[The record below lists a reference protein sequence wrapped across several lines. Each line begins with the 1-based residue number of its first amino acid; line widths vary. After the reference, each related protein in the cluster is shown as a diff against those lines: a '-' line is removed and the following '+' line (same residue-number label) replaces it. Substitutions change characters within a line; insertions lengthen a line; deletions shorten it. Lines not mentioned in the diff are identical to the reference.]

1 MKNKSINLKAQ
12 LFYALLKKIP
22 IAMRITLLLLFVLTF
37 QLQAEQIY
45 SQDAKIS
52 LDMKNATIEKVL
64 QTIEEKSDYYFLYN
78 SRLIDVD
85 RKVSVRVRNAPISA
99 VLEKLFNSEN
109 VNYEVKGSQ
118 IILSPKEMYSQITA
132 VVNALQQQKKTITGT
147 ITDADGEP
155 LPGVTVVVKGTTQGT
170 VTDADGNY
178 SLSGVPVDGIL
189 QFSFVGMETQE
200 VEVAGK
206 SIINVTMAEEAIR
219 LEEVVAIG
227 YGTQRREN
235 VTGSV
240 ATAGPEKIEGEPIT
254 TVAQALQGDIS
265 GVTIRQPGG
274 RPNPTTEIRIRGY
287 GTFSSAGNDP
297 LVLVDGIS
305 SSIDDVNPDD
315 IKNISVLKD
324 AASAAI
330 YGSRAANGVILIET
344 KRGKEGVMEVNYNG
358 YVGFNELAD
367 KPEFVDSW
375 IYAQAYNEGLE
386 NMGLGKRYS
395 EEDIQKFMSGEFPDT
410 HPNDHHYDMALD
422 NKAYQTKHDLSLSGG
437 NNMTR
442 YHFSLGYLRDDG
454 LLQNNLY
461 DTYKENLLNFYNQ
474 YAVRLNVDSD
484 INKKLK
490 LRVNMSGKAGDDHRP
505 AAFTGNQTM
514 GRLITRITRMSS
526 EIPARTS
533 DGWYGRVDL
542 GAPWAD
548 IDSESHELDRS
559 YHFLGNTDLE
569 YKFGPLTLIARAGYV
584 INHTNYRR
592 FVAEEHIDPTTYARP
607 NKLTVN
613 WNTGRE
619 LTLEGLAKYEQSFG
633 NHDINVLAGYSQI
646 ENKYNFLNAFRDNFP
661 TNELFELNVGSSEN
675 QQNSG
680 GASEWGLVSYFG
692 RIQYAFSGKYL
703 FEANA
708 RYDGSSRFGSGN
720 KFGLF
725 PSFSVGWR
733 ISEEKFMKE
742 NLSWLYNL
750 KLRGSW
756 GELGNQQ
763 IGAYPY
769 QAKLST
775 GANAIFG
782 NSVFPGIV
790 LNTVPNKDITWET
803 TRIIDL
809 GIDFS
814 VLEGKLDV
822 AIDYYDKTT
831 RDILYNITTA
841 GVLGLGSSPYNAG
854 KVKNEGWDFSL
865 VYRNSIGDFSYSLAP
880 NFSLIK
886 NEVLSLAQVKQ
897 DIGQGLFVGQ
907 PLNAIYGYI
916 DDGLFVDEQ
925 DIQNYPQQPYNP
937 VPGDIKYKDISGP
950 EGVPDGKVTAEYD
963 RTVIGQR
970 SPKYTYGG
978 QLSAK
983 YKAFDLSITFDG
995 AGGMRRYLDDMAGRA
1010 FANKSNVQQWM
1021 WDNRWTKENPD
1032 PNAIYPRFYHHGG
1045 GRNEPYSW
1053 YSTFWAWDA
1062 SYLKVRDVQIGFN
1075 MPASVTQALKIQR
1088 MRLYLSGRNL
1098 LTFDNFF
1105 PGWDPE
1111 LNVELREGEHFPMT
1125 RTFIFGL
1132 NVKF

>member
-1 MKNKSINLKAQ
+1 MKKFKLLNFRNFAINQKLLRTMKLTLLFLTACLIQVSATVYSQNTKFTFDVTNKRVVDILRDIEDQSEFRFFYQREQVNVERKIDLEITDQTVEDILTQVFSEENIEFQVRNDNLI
-12 LFYALLKKIP
+12 LLKP
-22 IAMRITLLLLFVLTF
+22 AGMTF
-37 QLQAEQIY
+37 GTFEFLAE
-45 SQDAKIS
+45 
-52 LDMKNATIEKVL
+52 N
-64 QTIEEKSDYYFLYN
+64 
-78 SRLIDVD
+78 
-85 RKVSVRVRNAPISA
+85 
-99 VLEKLFNSEN
+99 
-109 VNYEVKGSQ
+109 G
-118 IILSPKEMYSQITA
+118 
-132 VVNALQQQKKTITGT
+132 QQQRTVSGT
-147 ITDADGEP
+147 VTDNSGQP
-155 LPGVTVVVKGTTQGT
+155 LPGVTVVIKGTTQGT
-170 VTDADGNY
+170 VTNADGNY
-178 SLSGVPVDGIL
+178 SLSNIPEDATLV
-189 QFSFVGMETQE
+189 FSFVGMRTLEE
-200 VEVAGK
+200 AAGGRT
-206 SIINVTMAEEAIR
+206 SINVV
-219 LEEVVAIG
+219 LEQETIGIDEVVAIG

-240 ATAGPEKIEGEPIT
+240 ATAGAEKIEGEPVT
-254 TVAQALQGDIS
+254 TIAQALQGDIS

-274 RPNPTTEIRIRGY
+274 QPNATTEIRIRGY
-287 GTFSSAGNDP
+287 GTFSSAGNSP
-297 LVLVDGIS
+297 LVLVDGIP
-305 SSIDDVNPDD
+305 SSIDDVNPNDV
-315 IKNISVLKD
+315 KNISVLKD

-344 KRGKEGVMEVNYNG
+344 KRGKEGVMEVVYNG

-367 KPEFVDSW
+367 KPDFVDSW

-386 NMGLGKRYS
+386 NMGLGKSYS

-410 HPNDHHYDMALD
+410 HPNDNHYNMALD

-437 NNMTR
+437 NTMTR

-484 INKKLK
+484 INEKLK

-514 GRLITRITRMSS
+514 GRVMTRVTRMSS
-526 EIPARTS
+526 AIPARTS

-548 IDSESHELDRS
+548 IDSESNELDRS

-569 YKFGPLTLIARAGYV
+569 YNIFGPLTLIARAGYV

-592 FVAEEHIDPTTYARP
+592 FVADEHIDPTTYARP

-633 NHDINVLAGYSQI
+633 NHDINVLAGYSQV

-680 GASEWGLVSYFG
+680 GATEWGLVSYFG

-703 FEANA
+703 VEANA

-769 QAKLST
+769 QAILST

-782 NSVFPGIV
+782 NSVSPGIV

-803 TRIIDL
+803 TRIVDL
-809 GIDFS
+809 GVDFS
-814 VLEGKLDV
+814 VFEGKLDV

-854 KVKNEGWDFSL
+854 KVKNEGWDFTL

-880 NFSLIK
+880 NFSLVK
-886 NEVLSLAQVKQ
+886 NEVLSLAQVEQ
-897 DIGQGLFVGQ
+897 DIGQGLFIGQ

-916 DDGLFVDEQ
+916 DEGLFVDEQ

-950 EGVPDGKVTAEYD
+950 DGVPDGKVTAEYD

-995 AGGMRRYLDDMAGRA
+995 AGGMRRYLDNMAGRA

-1021 WDNRWTKENPD
+1021 WENRWTQENPD

-1062 SYLKVRDVQIGFN
+1062 SYLKIRTMQVGFN
-1075 MPASVTQALKIQR
+1075 MPTSVTQALKIQS

-1125 RTFIFGL
+1125 RTYIFGL